1 MAQRGKPGGRST
13 TRKPVT
19 IDLEATPQ
27 RAADETTADPLDV
40 NQDVQTSN
48 VETTQA
54 AEPVAMETLTVDTQ
68 TTQAAPVD
76 SDTSAAQR
84 TSAEQSDSDNGAAMG
99 DNADAS
105 ASQGA
110 PSDDASSQEPSVA
123 PAAAAAGATTIV
135 QKRGVSAI
143 GGGVVGA
150 LLALAGGAGLQSAGM
165 LPSFGGGQA
174 PVAQVAPAV
183 DLTPLETQIAA
194 LQAEL
199 DAVRAGAG
207 GGASEGVQA
216 QLDSASSAL
225 AQANARSDAAQADIA
240 SLNERLDVL
249 QQAISSGEAGEGAG
263 LEALSSR
270 LTALEAQSEQLADTG
285 GTAELDPAVALAAVQ
300 PALDT
305 INEQV
310 SALSADINEQVSAL
324 GGDVSAISQTL
335 EGLTG
340 EMATLQQGM
349 TTLTDSQAATGQQV
363 SALSDQVAANA
374 ERLEQSG
381 AGNTV
386 AKAIAASGLKSA
398 ADRGLPFMAELET
411 FASAGGDAEALSSLR
426 DFAAAGVPTRAQL
439 VEQFAPVANAI
450 VASEQNIG
458 EDSSIADRLLNS
470 ARSLVQ
476 VRDLNEVE
484 GETVTAITNRI
495 DAALKADDLDT
506 ALAQWESLPDSAKAA
521 SAAFADQLRAR
532 QNVDSLL
539 NDVLTQAMAATAPS
553 AEQ

>member
-1 MAQRGKPGGRST
+1 MAQRGKQGGRST

-27 RAADETTADPLDV
+27 NPTDEIPADAVNAANDEQVSQGESQP
-40 NQDVQTSN
+40 
-48 VETTQA
+48 A
-54 AEPVAMETLTVDTQ
+54 AEPVAMEALK
-68 TTQAAPVD
+68 
-76 SDTSAAQR
+76 
-84 TSAEQSDSDNGAAMG
+84 
-99 DNADAS
+99 ADAATTDTVAAATDDAASNDADPADES
-105 ASQGA
+105 ASQA
-110 PSDDASSQEPSVA
+110 PNTDEPTVAAS
-123 PAAAAAGATTIV
+123 AAAAGATTIV

-150 LLALAGGAGLQSAGM
+150 LLALVGGAGLQSAGM

-174 PVAQVAPAV
+174 PVEQAAPPV

-194 LQAEL
+194 LQ
-199 DAVRAGAG
+199 DALETVRAGGAE
-207 GGASEGVQA
+207 GGAGAGVSETVQA
-216 QLDSASSAL
+216 ELASVS
-225 AQANARSDAAQADIA
+225 
-240 SLNERLDVL
+240 ERLDAL
-249 QQAISSGEAGEGAG
+249 QQAVSSGQAGEGAG
-263 LEALSSR
+263 LEAIASR
-270 LTALEAQSEQLADTG
+270 LSALEAQSAQQASAGEAG
-285 GTAELDPAVALAAVQ
+285 SGALDPAAALAAVQ

-310 SALSADINEQVSAL
+310 STLSADINEQVSVL
-324 GGDVSAISQTL
+324 GSDVSAISQTL
-335 EGLTG
+335 EGVTG
-340 EMATLQQGM
+340 EIATLQQGI
-349 TTLTDSQAATGQQV
+349 TTLTDNQAATGEQV
-363 SALSDQVAANA
+363 SMLTEQLAANT

-386 AKAIAASGLKSA
+386 ARAIAASGLKSA

-411 FASAGGDAEALSSLR
+411 FASAGGDAEALASLR

-450 VASEQNIG
+450 VASQQNIG
-458 EDSSIADRLLNS
+458 EDSSIADRLMNS

-484 GETVTAITNRI
+484 GESVTAITNRI

-553 AEQ
+553 ADQ

>member
-1 MAQRGKPGGRST
+1 MAQRGKQGGRST

-19 IDLEATPQ
+19 IDLEATPHNET
-27 RAADETTADPLDV
+27 DETPVDAVDGANDA
-40 NQDVQTSN
+40 QASG
-48 VETTQA
+48 VEAEPA
-54 AEPVAMETLTVDTQ
+54 AEPVAMDASKADVDT
-68 TTQAAPVD
+68 TDSAAVD
-76 SDTSAAQR
+76 ADGSDTPRAHADDVDAADDNAAQ
-84 TSAEQSDSDNGAAMG
+84 
-99 DNADAS
+99 
-105 ASQGA
+105 A
-110 PSDDASSQEPSVA
+110 PSADEPSVA
-123 PAAAAAGATTIV
+123 SSAAAAGATTIV

-150 LLALAGGAGLQSAGM
+150 LLALAGGAGLQFVGM

-174 PVAQVAPAV
+174 PVEQAAPAV

-199 DAVRAGAG
+199 EAVRAGGTQSVSGAG
-207 GGASEGVQA
+207 VSETVQA
-216 QLDSASSAL
+216 ELTSVT
-225 AQANARSDAAQADIA
+225 
-240 SLNERLDVL
+240 ERLDAL
-249 QQAISSGEAGEGAG
+249 QQAVSSGQAGEGAG
-263 LEALSSR
+263 LEAISSR
-270 LTALEAQSEQLADTG
+270 LAALETQNEQLANADG
-285 GTAELDPAVALAAVQ
+285 SGALDPAAALAAVQ
-300 PALDT
+300 PALDSV
-305 INEQV
+305 NEQV

-340 EMATLQQGM
+340 EMATLQQGLA
-349 TTLTDSQAATGQQV
+349 TLTDNQAATGEQV
-363 SALSDQVAANA
+363 SALSEQLAANT

-411 FASAGGDAEALSSLR
+411 FASAGGDAEALASLR

-450 VASEQNIG
+450 VASQQNIG
-458 EDSSIADRLLNS
+458 EDTSIADRLLNS

-484 GETVTAITNRI
+484 GESVTAITNRI
-495 DAALKADDLDT
+495 DAALKVDDLDN
-506 ALAQWESLPDSAKAA
+506 ALAQWESLPDNAKAV

-553 AEQ
+553 ADQ